1 MITLHYI
8 DLYGEEERMVRL
20 VSPSCIC
27 SIEPILDEGS
37 EHHSRLTLKNG
48 TSFNVVETIE
58 EIKDLMKSET

>member
-8 DLYGEEERMVRL
+8 DFNGDEEKVEKL

-27 SIEPILDEGS
+27 SIEPILDEES

-48 TSFNVVETIE
+48 TSFSVVETVE
-58 EIKDLMKSET
+58 ELKSMLKSET

>member
-8 DLYGEEERMVRL
+8 DFNGDEEKVEKL

-27 SIEPILDEGS
+27 SIEPILDEES

-48 TSFNVVETIE
+48 TSFSVVETV
-58 EIKDLMKSET
+58 